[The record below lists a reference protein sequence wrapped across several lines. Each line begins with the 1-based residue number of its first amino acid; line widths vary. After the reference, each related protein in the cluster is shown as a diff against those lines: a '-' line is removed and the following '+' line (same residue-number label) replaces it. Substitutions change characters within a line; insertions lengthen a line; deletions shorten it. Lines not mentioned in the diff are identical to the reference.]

1 MKKVNWVPLF
11 LLLSLASQ
19 VNAQD
24 PDALELL
31 EAKDIEVL
39 SDDELKQSELNLSEL
54 EEVDDL
60 QSLKSDIGDVLF
72 KDKKA
77 KAAAIEEED
86 MEDLDSNLVIKQ
98 PSLII
103 NDEEDV
109 KIKKTTQGKK
119 TAAPI
124 IFDVGGEEKK
134 LLSLSKFVETK
145 IPIQEWD
152 EINTTSKID
161 KYVVQD
167 GDWLWKISQSLFGS
181 GFYYSKIWSLNPH
194 ITNPHEIEPGMT
206 LVFTTGTSE
215 EMPQVNVGK
224 FETIKNDSIT
234 GLSTQGKSKQSKMLD
249 FGEFGDNTEPKWLE
263 ERKRLKEQGVFF
275 QYASEETYQD
285 LTELGKISLR
295 TEYQKYEPPIPDIVI
310 QEPGEQYDDTGF
322 DKDSKIVF
330 NIKEGF
336 FLNTFLS
343 SNVVQDLGF
352 IQHKKSES
360 IFIQKFERVFVK
372 LDEGVK
378 VKPGDKLSVYGTG
391 GKVTHSIS
399 DRSGYK
405 YTIKGQLKVIR
416 KNGRV
421 WECEVENVSGIVK
434 REDRITVYTPK
445 INKIIKTFNRRSV
458 EAAVIGAFSPTANG
472 LSYGDVVYIDR
483 GRADG
488 VEMGNVFELFSFRD
502 LGTGKRISS
511 DPSYKIGEATVI
523 TLTDNFATVLL
534 TQTSNK
540 IQIGTLAIAKTE
552 EAAARAAKLK
562 NGSVLKNAQSME
574 NKALEELDVELNL
587 DTLSDDLLD
596 KADRVQLTEDELE
609 ELERQE
615 REKSIIKDHERDLRE
630 LERLESEIMDAEKSL
645 NEAKVDEDKFLEQ
658 QNLDILESDAKK
670 QDPNAF
676 ESVDDIEQELGVKYM
691 DEDINAK
698 ENPYGLTEYD
708 LEEIDELLD
717 SRP

>member
-1 MKKVNWVPLF
+1 MKKTDLMTLF
-11 LLLSLASQ
+11 LLILVAPN
-19 VNAQD
+19 VGAQD

-31 EAKDIEVL
+31 EAKDVELL
-39 SDDELKQSELNLSEL
+39 SEDENTQAELNLSEL

-72 KDKKA
+72 EDEDDKTKR
-77 KAAAIEEED
+77 KLQEE
-86 MEDLDSNLVIKQ
+86 LDEPNLVIEQ
-98 PSLII
+98 PSII
-103 NDEEDV
+103 VNEEGASRATV
-109 KIKKTTQGKK
+109 KEKSTS
-119 TAAPI
+119 API
-124 IFDVGGEEKK
+124 IFDVGNEEKN
-134 LLSLSKFVETK
+134 LLKLSKFVETK
-145 IPIQEWD
+145 IPIKEWD
-152 EINTTSKID
+152 DINSTAKID

-167 GDWLWKISQSLFGS
+167 GDWLWKISQNLFGS

-215 EMPQVNVGK
+215 EMPQVNFGK
-224 FETIKNDSIT
+224 FDEPKVASGFSMPT
-234 GLSTQGKSKQSKMLD
+234 KSGSKRVKMLD
-249 FGEFGDNTEPKWLE
+249 FAEFGESTEPPW
-263 ERKRLKEQGVFF
+263 LKERNKLISQGVYF
-275 QYASEETYQD
+275 QYASEETYED
-285 LTELGKISLR
+285 LAELGKISLR
-295 TEYQKYEPPIPDIVI
+295 TEYQKYEPPVPDIVI

-322 DKDSKIVF
+322 DKDSKVVF
-330 NIKEGF
+330 DIKEGF

-343 SNVVQDLGF
+343 TNVVQDLGF

-360 IFIQKFERVFVK
+360 IFIQRFERVFVR
-372 LDEGVK
+372 LDKGVK
-378 VKPGDKLSVYGTG
+378 VKPGDMLSIYGTG
-391 GKVTHSIS
+391 GKVSHPIS

-421 WECEVENVSGIVK
+421 WECEVDSVSGIVK
-434 REDRITVYTPK
+434 RSDRITVYTPK
-445 INKIIKTFNRRSV
+445 INKIIKTFNRRSI
-458 EAAVIGAFSPTANG
+458 EAAVIGAYQPTANG

-488 VEMGNVFELFSFRD
+488 VEMGNVFELFSFKD
-502 LGTGKRISS
+502 LGTGKRISA
-511 DPSYKIGEATVI
+511 DPSYKIAEATVI
-523 TLTDNFATVLL
+523 SLSDNFATALL
-534 TQTSNK
+534 TQTSMRVH
-540 IQIGTLAIAKTE
+540 IGTLALGKTE
-552 EAAARAAKLK
+552 EAAARTAQLK
-562 NGSVLKNAQSME
+562 NGAVLQHAKKME
-574 NKALEELDVELNL
+574 KGALEELDVELNL

-645 NEAKVDEDKFLEQ
+645 SEAKVDEDKFLEQ
-658 QNLDILESDAKK
+658 QDLNTLESQRKK

-676 ESVDDIEQELGVKYM
+676 ESLNDIEQEIGVKYM
-691 DEDINAK
+691 DEDINSK

-708 LEEIDELLD
+708 LEEIDELLN
-717 SRP
+717 SGP